1 MGTRIKL
8 LLVVAALAL
17 LVVVSATA
25 APAGAVPKKKHEGD
39 KEDACAIIWLQHS
52 DALPEWCPLQG

>member
-25 APAGAVPKKKHEGD
+25 APAGAAPKKQGS
-39 KEDACAIIWLQHS
+39 KEDACSAIQEHANTETVLELL
-52 DALPEWCPLQG
+52 DWC